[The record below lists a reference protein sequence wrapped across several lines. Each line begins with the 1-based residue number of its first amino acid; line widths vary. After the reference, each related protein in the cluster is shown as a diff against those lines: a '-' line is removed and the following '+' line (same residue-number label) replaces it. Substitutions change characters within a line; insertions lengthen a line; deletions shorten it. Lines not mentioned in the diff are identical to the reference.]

1 MAQAAP
7 ALSAE
12 CLAKVKA
19 CTIKNFAHF
28 EANVTQAQ
36 RDLAAADLE
45 NFKNNPEWLATKK
58 AEMDTDFAES
68 DADGDG
74 RLNAAESE
82 VFLGKLHARGAARG
96 KFALAY
102 EGQLAE
108 AYDMYNSVN
117 ASEEGYNQAEFFAGA
132 GATVQFWEECKAAK
146 EAGQ

>member
-19 CTIKNFAHF
+19 CTIKNFANF

-36 RDLAAADLE
+36 RDLAAADFE
-45 NFKNNPEWLATKK
+45 SFKNNPEWLATKK
-58 AEMDTDFAES
+58 AEVDTDFSES

-82 VFLGKLHARGAARG
+82 VFLGKLYGRAIARG
-96 KFALAY
+96 KFAASY
-102 EGQLAE
+102 EGQIAE
-108 AYDMYNSVN
+108 TYDMYNSVN
-117 ASEEGYNQAEFFAGA
+117 TSEEGYSQAEFFTAAGA
-132 GATVQFWEECKAAK
+132 SAQCWEECKAAK